1 MKKGI
6 FIGLAILIVSL
17 ASEFTFAATVDTV
30 VTQSKSMKKEI
41 KAVVV
46 KPQLYEGSAKRF
58 PVLYLLH
65 GAGGKYSDW
74 LLNTKDK
81 EAVKKLVDNFEI
93 IVVCPDGGVTSW
105 YFDSPID
112 PTYQYETYVSKELI
126 DFVDG
131 RYRTINDKT
140 GRAITGLS
148 MGGHGGLYLGFR
160 HQDVYGACGS
170 MSGGV
175 DIRPFPEN
183 WNIAK
188 RLGPYNQFPERWEA
202 NTVINL
208 THLLSPNKL
217 AIIFDVGRN
226 DFFYDVNVALHDK
239 LIARNIPHDF
249 TVRPGVHNFEY
260 WENAIAYQM
269 MYFGKF
275 FDKNQK

>member
-1 MKKGI
+1 MKKSI
-6 FIGLAILIVSL
+6 LNCLAVLITLLYTQL
-17 ASEFTFAATVDTV
+17 AFAATVDTV
-30 VTQSKSMKKEI
+30 VTRSKSMKKDI
-41 KAVVV
+41 KAAVV
-46 KPQLYEGSAKRF
+46 KPQLYENSTKRF

-74 LLNTKDK
+74 LLNTRDK
-81 EAVKKLVDNFEI
+81 EAVKKLADNFGI

-112 PTYQYETYVSKELI
+112 PAYQYETYVSKELVES
-126 DFVDG
+126 VDG
-131 RYRTINDKT
+131 RYRTINDRT

-148 MGGHGGLYLGFR
+148 MGGHGGLYLAFK

-188 RLGPYNQFPERWEA
+188 RLGPYNQFPDRWEA

-217 AIIFDVGRN
+217 SIIFDVGRN
-226 DFFYDVNVALHDK
+226 DFFYDVNVALHNK
-239 LIARNIPHDF
+239 LTDRNIPHDF

-269 MYFGKF
+269 LYFSKYF
-275 FDKNQK
+275 NKTIQ

>member
-6 FIGLAILIVSL
+6 FIGLATLIVSL
-17 ASEFTFAATVDTV
+17 TSEFTFAATVDTV

-81 EAVKKLVDNFEI
+81 EAVKKLVDNFGI

-131 RYRTINDKT
+131 HYRTINDKT

-239 LIARNIPHDF
+239 SLPVWISRVNV
-249 TVRPGVHNFEY
+249 VRDIERYVC
-260 WENAIAYQM
+260 
-269 MYFGKF
+269 
-275 FDKNQK
+275 

>member
-6 FIGLAILIVSL
+6 FIGLATLIVSL
-17 ASEFTFAATVDTV
+17 TSEFTFAATVDTV

-81 EAVKKLVDNFEI
+81 EAVKKLVDNFGI

-131 RYRTINDKT
+131 RYRTINYKT

-269 MYFGKF
+269 MYFSKF
-275 FDKNQK
+275 FEKNQK

>member
-6 FIGLAILIVSL
+6 FIGLAILIFSL
-17 ASEFTFAATVDTV
+17 TSEFTFAAIVDTV

-81 EAVKKLVDNFEI
+81 EAVKKLVDNFKI

-126 DFVDG
+126 DFIDG

-208 THLLSPNKL
+208 THLLIPNKL

-239 LIARNIPHDF
+239 LNARNIPHDF

-269 MYFGKF
+269 MYFSKF
-275 FDKNQK
+275 FEKNQK

>member
-6 FIGLAILIVSL
+6 LSAFTILFILLS
-17 ASEFTFAATVDTV
+17 SEQIFAATVDTV
-30 VTQSKSMKKEI
+30 VTRSKVMKKDI
-41 KAVVV
+41 KAAVI
-46 KPQLYEGSAKRF
+46 KPQLYESLSKRF

-81 EAVKKLVDNFEI
+81 EAVKKLADLFGI

-105 YFDSPID
+105 YFDSPVD
-112 PTYQYETYVSKELI
+112 PTYQYETYVSKELVE
-126 DFVDG
+126 FVDG
-131 RYRTINDKT
+131 HYRSIADKS

-148 MGGHGGLYLGFR
+148 MGGHGGLYLAFK
-160 HQDVYGACGS
+160 HQDIYGACGS

-188 RLGPYNQFPERWEA
+188 RLGPYNQFPDRWEA

-226 DFFYDVNVALHDK
+226 DFFYEVNVALHNK
-239 LIARNIPHDF
+239 LTDRNIPHDF

-260 WENAIAYQM
+260 WENAISYQM
-269 MYFGKF
+269 MFFSKF
-275 FDKNQK
+275 FNK

>member
-6 FIGLAILIVSL
+6 FIGLAILIFSL
-17 ASEFTFAATVDTV
+17 TSEFTFAAIVDTV

-81 EAVKKLVDNFEI
+81 EAVKKLVDNFKI

-126 DFVDG
+126 DFIDG

>member
-6 FIGLAILIVSL
+6 FIGLATLIVSL
-17 ASEFTFAATVDTV
+17 TSEFTFAATVDTV

-81 EAVKKLVDNFEI
+81 EAVKKLVDNFGI

-160 HQDVYGACGS
+160 HQGVYGACGS

-269 MYFGKF
+269 MYFSKF
-275 FDKNQK
+275 FEKNQQ

>member
-1 MKKGI
+1 
-6 FIGLAILIVSL
+6 
-17 ASEFTFAATVDTV
+17 
-30 VTQSKSMKKEI
+30 MKKEI
-41 KAVVV
+41 LNHLAILFILFSSSQAFAASVDTVITKSKVMNKEIKAAVI
-46 KPQLYEGSAKRF
+46 KPQLYEGSTKRF

-81 EAVKKLVDNFEI
+81 EAVKKLADNFSI

-112 PTYQYETYVSKELI
+112 PSYQYETYIAKELVE
-126 DFVDG
+126 FVDS
-131 RYRTINDKT
+131 RYRTINDKN

-148 MGGHGGLYLGFR
+148 MGGHGGLYLAFR
-160 HQDVYGACGS
+160 HQDIYGACGS

-188 RLGPYNQFPERWEA
+188 RLGPYNQFPDRWEA

-269 MYFGKF
+269 MYFSKF
-275 FDKNQK
+275 FSKSGS

>member
-6 FIGLAILIVSL
+6 FIGLAILIFSL
-17 ASEFTFAATVDTV
+17 TSEFTFAAIVDTV

-81 EAVKKLVDNFEI
+81 EAVKKLVDNFKI

-126 DFVDG
+126 DFIDG
-131 RYRTINDKT
+131 RYRTINDET

-269 MYFGKF
+269 MYFSKF
-275 FDKNQK
+275 FEKNQK

>member
-6 FIGLAILIVSL
+6 FIGLATLIVSL
-17 ASEFTFAATVDTV
+17 TSEFTFAAIVDTV

-81 EAVKKLVDNFEI
+81 EAVKKLVDNFGI

-131 RYRTINDKT
+131 HYRTINDKT

-269 MYFGKF
+269 MYFSKF
-275 FDKNQK
+275 FEKNQK

>member
-6 FIGLAILIVSL
+6 FIGLAILIFSL
-17 ASEFTFAATVDTV
+17 TSEFTFAAIVDTV

-81 EAVKKLVDNFEI
+81 EAVKKLVDNFKI

-126 DFVDG
+126 DFIDG

-269 MYFGKF
+269 MYFSKF
-275 FDKNQK
+275 FEKNQK

>member
-81 EAVKKLVDNFEI
+81 EAVKKLVDNFGI
-93 IVVCPDGGVTSW
+93 VVVCPDGGVTSW

-126 DFVDG
+126 DFIDG
-131 RYRTINDKT
+131 HYRTINDKT

-269 MYFGKF
+269 MYFSKF
-275 FDKNQK
+275 FEKNQQ

>member
-1 MKKGI
+1 MKKRI
-6 FIGLAILIVSL
+6 FIGLAILIFSL
-17 ASEFTFAATVDTV
+17 TSEFTFAAIVDTV

-81 EAVKKLVDNFEI
+81 EAVKKLVDNFGI

-269 MYFGKF
+269 MYFSKF
-275 FDKNQK
+275 FEKNQK